1 MGEEF
6 HAVLKLITGEEIFSL
21 VSVDENDGDSI
32 IMLSNPV
39 IMKMLSSP
47 AGKYV
52 KVKPWL
58 ELPDQDL
65 FLIKYDKII
74 TMSEVTD
81 EQMIKFYTR
90 YLNEDDIDI
99 EIDGQVTLNDKMGFL
114 STVEDARKSLE
125 NIFKNNIDKPNNP
138 WTSTKVIVHRFH
150 WLVKSDKLCY
160 TIKQKVTPKQG
171 RAVLFD
177 GMLMHTAEQPINNI
191 RCVVNYNLD

>member
-6 HAVLKLITGEEIFSL
+6 HAALKLITGEEIFAL

-39 IMKMLSSP
+39 IMKMMQSP
-47 AGKYV
+47 AGQYV

-65 FLIKYDKII
+65 FLIKYDKIV

-81 EQMIKFYTR
+81 KQMIKFYTR

-99 EIDGQVTLNDKMGFL
+99 EVDGKVSLNDKMGL
-114 STVEDARKSLE
+114 LTTVDDARKSLE
-125 NIFKNNIDKPNNP
+125 SIFKNNIDKPNNP
-138 WTSTKVIVHRFH
+138 
-150 WLVKSDKLCY
+150 
-160 TIKQKVTPKQG
+160 
-171 RAVLFD
+171 
-177 GMLMHTAEQPINNI
+177 
-191 RCVVNYNLD
+191 

>member
-6 HAVLKLITGEEIFSL
+6 YAVLKLITGEEIFAL

-39 IMKMLSSP
+39 IMKMMQSP
-47 AGKYV
+47 AGQYV

-65 FLIKYDKII
+65 FLIKYDKIV
-74 TMSEVTD
+74 TMSEITD
-81 EQMIKFYTR
+81 KTMIKFYTR

-99 EIDGQVTLNDKMGFL
+99 ELDGKVSLNDKMGL
-114 STVEDARKSLE
+114 LTTVEDARKSLE

-138 WTSTKVIVHRFH
+138 
-150 WLVKSDKLCY
+150 
-160 TIKQKVTPKQG
+160 
-171 RAVLFD
+171 
-177 GMLMHTAEQPINNI
+177 
-191 RCVVNYNLD
+191 

>member
-1 MGEEF
+1 MMGDEF

-39 IMKMLSSP
+39 IMKMLSGP

-81 EQMIKFYTR
+81 KQMINFYNR

-99 EIDGQVTLNDKMGFL
+99 EIDGKVSLTDKMGFIT
-114 STVEDARKSLE
+114 TVDDARLKLE
-125 NIFKNNIDKPNNP
+125 EIFKNNIEPNNP
-138 WTSTKVIVHRFH
+138 
-150 WLVKSDKLCY
+150 
-160 TIKQKVTPKQG
+160 
-171 RAVLFD
+171 
-177 GMLMHTAEQPINNI
+177 
-191 RCVVNYNLD
+191 

>member
-1 MGEEF
+1 MGDEF
-6 HAVLKLITGEEIFSL
+6 HAVLKLITGEEIFAL

-81 EQMIKFYTR
+81 EQMIMFYTR

-99 EIDGQVTLNDKMGFL
+99 ELDGQVTLNNKMGL
-114 STVEDARKSLE
+114 LTTVDDARESLE

-138 WTSTKVIVHRFH
+138 WTSTKVIVHKIQ
-150 WLVKSDKLCY
+150 WVVKSDKLCY
-160 TIKQKVTPKQG
+160 NIIILSQVYGKEKI
-171 RAVLFD
+171 RAL
-177 GMLMHTAEQPINNI
+177 
-191 RCVVNYNLD
+191 C

>member
-6 HAVLKLITGEEIFSL
+6 YATLKLITGEEIFAL

-39 IMKMLSSP
+39 VMKMMHSP
-47 AGKYV
+47 AGHYV

-74 TMSEVTD
+74 TMSEVND
-81 EQMIKFYTR
+81 KQMIKFYNR

-99 EIDGQVTLNDKMGFL
+99 EIDGKVTLNDKMGFL
-114 STVEDARKSLE
+114 DTVDDARLKLE
-125 NIFKNNIDKPNNP
+125 EIFKNNIEPNN
-138 WTSTKVIVHRFH
+138 S
-150 WLVKSDKLCY
+150 
-160 TIKQKVTPKQG
+160 
-171 RAVLFD
+171 
-177 GMLMHTAEQPINNI
+177 
-191 RCVVNYNLD
+191 

>member
-1 MGEEF
+1 MMGEEF

-39 IMKMLSSP
+39 IMKMLSGP

-99 EIDGQVTLNDKMGFL
+99 EIDGKVSLTDKMGFIT
-114 STVEDARKSLE
+114 TVDDARLKLE
-125 NIFKNNIDKPNNP
+125 EIFKNNIEPNNS
-138 WTSTKVIVHRFH
+138 WTSTKVIVHKIQ
-150 WLVKSDKLCY
+150 WVVKSDKLCY
-160 TIKQKVTPKQG
+160 TINILSQVYGKEKI
-171 RAVLFD
+171 RAL
-177 GMLMHTAEQPINNI
+177 
-191 RCVVNYNLD
+191 CK

>member
-6 HAVLKLITGEEIFSL
+6 YAALKLITGEEIFAL

-39 IMKMLSSP
+39 IIKMMHSP
-47 AGKYV
+47 AGHYV

-74 TMSEVTD
+74 TMSEVND
-81 EQMIKFYTR
+81 KQMIKFYNL
-90 YLNEDDIDI
+90 YLNEYDIDI
-99 EIDGQVTLNDKMGFL
+99 EVDGKVSLNNKMGFL
-114 STVEDARKSLE
+114 TTVEDARQSLE

-138 WTSTKVIVHRFH
+138 
-150 WLVKSDKLCY
+150 
-160 TIKQKVTPKQG
+160 
-171 RAVLFD
+171 
-177 GMLMHTAEQPINNI
+177 
-191 RCVVNYNLD
+191 

>member
-6 HAVLKLITGEEIFSL
+6 HAALKLITGEEIFAL

-39 IMKMLSSP
+39 IMKMMQSP
-47 AGKYV
+47 AGQYV

-65 FLIKYDKII
+65 FLIKYDKIV

-81 EQMIKFYTR
+81 KQMIKFYTR

-99 EIDGQVTLNDKMGFL
+99 EVDGKVSLNDKMGL
-114 STVEDARKSLE
+114 LTTVEDARKSLE
-125 NIFKNNIDKPNNP
+125 SIFKNNIDKPNNP
-138 WTSTKVIVHRFH
+138 
-150 WLVKSDKLCY
+150 
-160 TIKQKVTPKQG
+160 
-171 RAVLFD
+171 
-177 GMLMHTAEQPINNI
+177 
-191 RCVVNYNLD
+191 

>member
-6 HAVLKLITGEEIFSL
+6 YAVLKLITGEEIFSL

-81 EQMIKFYTR
+81 KQMITFYNR

-99 EIDGQVTLNDKMGFL
+99 EIDGQVSLNNKMGFV
-114 STVEDARKSLE
+114 STVEDARLKLE
-125 NIFKNNIDKPNNP
+125 EIFKGNIDKPNNP
-138 WTSTKVIVHRFH
+138 WTLTE
-150 WLVKSDKLCY
+150 
-160 TIKQKVTPKQG
+160 
-171 RAVLFD
+171 LFYID
-177 GMLMHTAEQPINNI
+177 FTDLSSPINYVI
-191 RCVVNYNLD
+191 LSLY

>member
-39 IMKMLSSP
+39 IMKMLSGP

-74 TMSEVTD
+74 TMSEVSD
-81 EQMIKFYTR
+81 EQMIKFYNR
-90 YLNEDDIDI
+90 YLNEDDVDI
-99 EIDGQVTLNDKMGFL
+99 EIDGKVSLTDKMGFIT
-114 STVEDARKSLE
+114 TVDDARLKLE
-125 NIFKNNIDKPNNP
+125 EIFKNNTEPNNP
-138 WTSTKVIVHRFH
+138 
-150 WLVKSDKLCY
+150 
-160 TIKQKVTPKQG
+160 
-171 RAVLFD
+171 
-177 GMLMHTAEQPINNI
+177 
-191 RCVVNYNLD
+191 

>member
-74 TMSEVTD
+74 TMSEVSD
-81 EQMIKFYTR
+81 KQMIEFYNR
-90 YLNEDDIDI
+90 YLNEDDVDI
-99 EIDGQVTLNDKMGFL
+99 ELDGKVSLSEKMGL
-114 STVEDARKSLE
+114 LTTVDDARLKLE
-125 NIFKNNIDKPNNP
+125 EIFKNNIDKPNNP
-138 WTSTKVIVHRFH
+138 WTSTKVIVLENN

-160 TIKQKVTPKQG
+160 TINILSQVYGKEKI
-171 RAVLFD
+171 RAL
-177 GMLMHTAEQPINNI
+177 
-191 RCVVNYNLD
+191 CK

>member
-1 MGEEF
+1 MMGEEF
-6 HAVLKLITGEEIFSL
+6 HATLKLITGEEIFAL

-39 IMKMLSSP
+39 VMKMLSSP

-81 EQMIKFYTR
+81 EQMIKFYNR
-90 YLNEDDIDI
+90 YLNEDDVDI
-99 EIDGQVTLNDKMGFL
+99 EIDGKVSLSQKMGL
-114 STVEDARKSLE
+114 ISTVDDARLKLE
-125 NIFKNNIDKPNNP
+125 EIFKNNIEPNNP
-138 WTSTKVIVHRFH
+138 
-150 WLVKSDKLCY
+150 
-160 TIKQKVTPKQG
+160 
-171 RAVLFD
+171 
-177 GMLMHTAEQPINNI
+177 
-191 RCVVNYNLD
+191 

>member
-1 MGEEF
+1 MMGDEF
-6 HAVLKLITGEEIFSL
+6 HAVLKLITGEEIFAL

-81 EQMIKFYTR
+81 KQMIKFYTR

-99 EIDGQVTLNDKMGFL
+99 EVDGQVSLNNKMGL
-114 STVEDARKSLE
+114 LTTVDDARLKLE
-125 NIFKNNIDKPNNP
+125 EIFKDNIDKTNNP
-138 WTSTKVIVHRFH
+138 
-150 WLVKSDKLCY
+150 
-160 TIKQKVTPKQG
+160 
-171 RAVLFD
+171 
-177 GMLMHTAEQPINNI
+177 
-191 RCVVNYNLD
+191 

>member
-6 HAVLKLITGEEIFSL
+6 YAVLKLITGEEIFSL

-39 IMKMLSSP
+39 IMKMMQSP
-47 AGKYV
+47 AGQYV

-74 TMSEVTD
+74 TMSEVSD
-81 EQMIKFYTR
+81 KQMIEFYNR

-99 EIDGQVTLNDKMGFL
+99 ELDGKVSLSEKMGL
-114 STVEDARKSLE
+114 LTTVDDARLKLE
-125 NIFKNNIDKPNNP
+125 EIFKNNIDKPNNP
-138 WTSTKVIVHRFH
+138 
-150 WLVKSDKLCY
+150 
-160 TIKQKVTPKQG
+160 
-171 RAVLFD
+171 
-177 GMLMHTAEQPINNI
+177 
-191 RCVVNYNLD
+191 

>member
-6 HAVLKLITGEEIFSL
+6 HAVLKLITGEEIFAL

-39 IMKMLSSP
+39 IMKMLSGP

-81 EQMIKFYTR
+81 EQMIKFYDR

-99 EIDGQVTLNDKMGFL
+99 EIDGKVSLTDKMGFL
-114 STVEDARKSLE
+114 TTVDDARLKLE
-125 NIFKNNIDKPNNP
+125 EIFKDNIEPNN
-138 WTSTKVIVHRFH
+138 S
-150 WLVKSDKLCY
+150 
-160 TIKQKVTPKQG
+160 
-171 RAVLFD
+171 
-177 GMLMHTAEQPINNI
+177 
-191 RCVVNYNLD
+191 

>member
-21 VSVDENDGDSI
+21 VSVDENDGDSL

-39 IMKMLSSP
+39 IMKMLSGP

-74 TMSEVTD
+74 TMSEVND
-81 EQMIKFYTR
+81 ENLIKFYTR
-90 YLNEDDIDI
+90 YLNDEDVDI
-99 EIDGQVTLNDKMGFL
+99 ELDGKVKLNDKMGL
-114 STVEDARKSLE
+114 LTTVDDARQSLE
-125 NIFKNNIDKPNNP
+125 RIFNIKKEDSKD
-138 WTSTKVIVHRFH
+138 S
-150 WLVKSDKLCY
+150 
-160 TIKQKVTPKQG
+160 
-171 RAVLFD
+171 
-177 GMLMHTAEQPINNI
+177 
-191 RCVVNYNLD
+191 

>member
-1 MGEEF
+1 MHCKLQFELMGEEF

-39 IMKMLSSP
+39 IMKMIQGPVGS
-47 AGKYV
+47 YV

-81 EQMIKFYTR
+81 KQMIKFYTR

-99 EIDGQVTLNDKMGFL
+99 EIDGKVTLSDKMGL
-114 STVEDARKSLE
+114 LTTVEDARESLE

-138 WTSTKVIVHRFH
+138 
-150 WLVKSDKLCY
+150 
-160 TIKQKVTPKQG
+160 
-171 RAVLFD
+171 
-177 GMLMHTAEQPINNI
+177 
-191 RCVVNYNLD
+191 

>member
-6 HAVLKLITGEEIFSL
+6 YAVLKLITGEEIFAL

-39 IMKMLSSP
+39 IMKMMYSP
-47 AGKYV
+47 TGQYV

-65 FLIKYDKII
+65 FLIKYDKIV

-81 EQMIKFYTR
+81 KNMIKFYTR

-99 EIDGQVTLNDKMGFL
+99 EVDGQVSLNTKMGL
-114 STVEDARKSLE
+114 LTTVEDARKSLE
-125 NIFKNNIDKPNNP
+125 RVFKNNIDKPNNP
-138 WTSTKVIVHRFH
+138 
-150 WLVKSDKLCY
+150 
-160 TIKQKVTPKQG
+160 
-171 RAVLFD
+171 
-177 GMLMHTAEQPINNI
+177 
-191 RCVVNYNLD
+191 